1 MFREMR
7 RKDREISINDSRE
20 ILTKACYG
28 VLSTISEN
36 GYPYGVPV
44 NYVFYNGYIYFH
56 SAKEGHKID
65 NIKNNSKVSF
75 SIVGSEEVLPDQF
88 TTNYESVIA
97 FGEAEEV
104 YELEKGE
111 ALLEIIKKYSPEF
124 IEKGKKYIEA
134 LESKTTVIK
143 IDIKHLSGKSR
154 R

>member
-75 SIVGSEEVLPDQF
+75 SIVGSEEVLSEQF

-124 IEKGKKYIEA
+124 IEKGEKYIEA
-134 LESKTTVIK
+134 LESKTAVLK